1 MLNRAN
7 KWLETNWVTPAYA
20 GWLLT
25 ILTICFFG
33 AATNTMAGWLYV
45 LSGVGVALLG
55 VSAILPARSI
65 QALTVSRAA
74 ILPVTAGTELEIA
87 LTIHNPTSQVQTLFQ
102 VQDLSPF
109 TRWRTCT
116 ERSRSSLS
124 SGSSNPPLTTVEEI
138 LPQNEY
144 RWLYRQPTD
153 QRGVYQWGKVAI
165 GSGAPIG
172 LFWCQRYRQ
181 APAIAYVY
189 PQVLK
194 LDRCPL
200 IDGIGSNDRSV
211 DRQYS
216 NRYLEPATE
225 GITRSLRPYRY
236 GDSMRLIH
244 WRTSARYGEFQVR
257 ELEIDRGGQ
266 DIVIYLD
273 SGANWDAADFEQA
286 VIAACTL
293 YFYTSQS
300 TRLNVKLWTA
310 GTGLISGDKQVLET
324 LAAVQMA
331 EPTAQEMPSIAVICL
346 TSQPQQLET
355 LPPGS
360 RWALWTQAQFTPTS
374 GSLGLTI
381 DPTKSL
387 QKQLNSTNFASE
399 RATNSYVQT
408 PLTTQ
413 NSQLN

>member
-1 MLNRAN
+1 MLILNRATQ
-7 KWLETNWVTPAYA
+7 WLETNWATPAYA

-45 LSGVGVALLG
+45 LSGVGVSLLG

-65 QALTVSRAA
+65 QSLTISRGA
-74 ILPVTAGTELEIA
+74 ILPVTAGAELEIA
-87 LTIHNPTSQVQTLFQ
+87 VTIHNPTPQVQTLFQ

-109 TRWRTCT
+109 PRLN
-116 ERSRSSLS
+116 SLV
-124 SGSSNPPLTTVEEI
+124 TTVEQV

-144 RWLYRQPTD
+144 RWTYRQPTEL
-153 QRGVYQWGKVAI
+153 RGVYRWDKVALR
-165 GSGAPIG
+165 SGAPIG

-181 APAIAYVY
+181 SPAIAYVY

-200 IDGIGSNDRSV
+200 IDGIGSSDRQQN
-211 DRQYS
+211 RQYS
-216 NRYLEPATE
+216 NRHLEAATE

-266 DIVIYLD
+266 DVVIYLD
-273 SGANWDAADFEQA
+273 SGANWDAVDFEQA

-293 YFYTSQS
+293 YFYASQS
-300 TRLNVKLWTA
+300 ARLNVKLWTA
-310 GTGLISGDKQVLET
+310 GTGLIAGDRQVLET
-324 LAAVQMA
+324 LAAVQIA
-331 EPTAQEMPSIAVICL
+331 ESTHQEIPQSAVICL
-346 TSQPQQLET
+346 TSQPQKLET

-360 RWALWTQAQFTPTS
+360 CWALWTHKPFTSRS
-374 GSLGLTI
+374 GSSGIAI

-387 QKQLNSTNFASE
+387 QQQLSSSRFASKQE
-399 RATNSYVQT
+399 TSSYAQS

-413 NSQLN
+413 NSHLN